1 MKKAFAIVGIMEE
14 IYTITD
20 RKDTYPVHVC
30 RSARKTIALEIREG
44 VLYLRVPKT
53 LQEPEIRLF
62 LQKHIRW
69 IRNRMT
75 YCATVLPDTFT
86 EEEKRRLKKQ
96 AGEILKARTAYFA
109 RLMGVSYNRIFIKE
123 QKTVWGSCSTKGN
136 LNFNW
141 KLIFTGPDQL
151 EYVVVHELAHL
162 KQMNH
167 SPAFWREV
175 EAVLPDYRERRKKLK
190 AFRP

>member
-1 MKKAFAIVGIMEE
+1 MEE
-14 IYTITD
+14 TYTITD
-20 RKDTYPVHVC
+20 REETYLVHIR

-44 VLYLRVPKT
+44 ELYLRIPRE
-53 LQEPEIRLF
+53 LPESGIREF
-62 LQKHIRW
+62 LHKHIRW
-69 IRNRMT
+69 IRNRMASHT
-75 YCATVLPDTFT
+75 KALPDTFT
-86 EEEKRRLKKQ
+86 EEEKRRLKQQ
-96 AGEILKARTAYFA
+96 AGEILKAKTAYFA